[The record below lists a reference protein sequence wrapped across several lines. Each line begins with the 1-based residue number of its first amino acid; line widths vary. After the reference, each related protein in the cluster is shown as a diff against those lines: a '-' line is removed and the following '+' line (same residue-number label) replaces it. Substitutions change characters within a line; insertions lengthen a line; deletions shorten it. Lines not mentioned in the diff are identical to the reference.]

1 MARLVLL
8 DRDGVLNVDRADY
21 VKHPGELVL
30 LPGAAAAVAR
40 LNRAGYAVAV
50 CTNQSPIGRGIFDEA
65 MLARIH
71 EALRE
76 GLAREGAKLDAIFH
90 CPDAPGPHSTR
101 RKPAPGMLIEAL
113 AMFAAD
119 APATPFVGDS
129 LRDLQAAAAIG
140 CPPWRQAC
148 PTSCFPLPSTKISA
162 RQLPRCWADA
172 TWRHSCVWVRRRR
185 CSACSI

>member
-30 LPGAAAAVAR
+30 LPGAATAVAR
-40 LNRAGYAVAV
+40 LNLAGYAVAV

-71 EALRE
+71 AALRD
-76 GLAREGAKLDAIFH
+76 GLAREGATLDAIFH
-90 CPDAPGPHSTR
+90 CPDAPGPVSTR

-119 APATPFVGDS
+119 AAATPFVGDS

-140 CPPWRQAC
+140 CPRHLVRTGHGAK
-148 PTSCFPLPSTKISA
+148 TLAAGLPDA
-162 RQLPRCWADA
+162 VLPVGVHEDLGAA
-172 TWRHSCVWVRRRR
+172 V
-185 CSACSI
+185 AALLG

>member
-30 LPGAAAAVAR
+30 LPGAASAVAR

-71 EALRE
+71 DALRD
-76 GLAREGAKLDAIFH
+76 GLAREGARLDAIFH
-90 CPDAPGPHSTR
+90 CPDAPGPISTR

-113 AMFAAD
+113 AMFAAG
-119 APATPFVGDS
+119 AAATPFVGDS

-140 CPPWRQAC
+140 CPRHLVRTGHGAK
-148 PTSCFPLPSTKISA
+148 TLAAGLPDA
-162 RQLPRCWADA
+162 VLPVAVHEDLGA
-172 TWRHSCVWVRRRR
+172 AV
-185 CSACSI
+185 AALLG